1 MATVP
6 EIRRLATRLLGY
18 ADLRPGQAEA
28 VQAVSEGRDT
38 LAVLPTGAG
47 KSAIYQLA
55 AVLRPGPTVVVSPLL
70 ALQRDQVEALGGR
83 ELGGA
88 VEWNS
93 TVRPADKRIALEQLA
108 GGDLEFLL
116 VAPESLVREDV
127 LEQLEAARPSL
138 FVVDEA
144 HCVSAWG
151 HDFRPDYLRLREIV
165 VRVGRPPVLALTAT
179 AAPPVRATIIE
190 RLGLRDPAVVV
201 RGFDRPNIHL
211 AVRPVREESGKVPA
225 IREVIGEAGTPG
237 IVYVA
242 TRRRAQEV
250 AATLGEEGV
259 LAVPYHAGLPARSRE
274 SVQDIFMA
282 GDVDVVVA
290 TNAFGM
296 GVDKADARF
305 VVHHDIPDSLDSYYQ
320 EIGRSGRDGEPARAV
335 LLYRHENLGVRR
347 FFAAGGRPTRQDYAD
362 VLQQV
367 AGDGAVH
374 PVTDLRVAL
383 GLADGRLRSALA
395 RLEDAGAIR
404 LTPDDGVRAVGKA
417 AEAGRYLEEAAR
429 ASDAEAELERSR
441 LEMMRSFAET
451 RRCRRSVLLAYFGEP
466 FDGPCDACDNCDAGR
481 TEAVAAAAGGSA
493 RFGAAQRVRHVEWGE
508 GEVVRADDDT
518 VVVVFDDKG
527 YRTLSLELVEER
539 GLLEIV

>member
-6 EIRRLATRLLGY
+6 EIRGLATRLFGY
-18 ADLRPGQAEA
+18 AELRPGQAEA

-38 LAVLPTGAG
+38 LAILPTGAG

-83 ELGGA
+83 DVGGA

-93 TVRPADKRIALEQLA
+93 TVRRTEKRAALEQLA

-127 LEQLEAARPSL
+127 LEQLEAAQPSL

-211 AVRPVREESGKVPA
+211 AVRPVREESDKTPA
-225 IREVIGEAGTPG
+225 IRDVIAEADTPG

-296 GVDKADARF
+296 GVDKTDARF
-305 VVHHDIPDSLDSYYQ
+305 VVHHDIPDSLDSFYQ
-320 EIGRSGRDGEPARAV
+320 EIGRAGRDGEPAWAV
-335 LLYRHENLGVRR
+335 LLYRYENLGVRK
-347 FFAAGGRPTRQDYAD
+347 FFAAGSRPTRQDYAD

-367 AGDGAVH
+367 GGDGAVH
-374 PVTDLRVAL
+374 PVTELGSAL
-383 GLADGRLRSALA
+383 GLANGRLRSALA

-404 LTPDDGVRAVGKA
+404 LTPDDGVQAVGKST
-417 AEAGRYLEEAAR
+417 EAGRYLEEAAR

-441 LEMMRSFAET
+441 VEMMRSFAET
-451 RRCRRSVLLAYFGEP
+451 RRCRRSLLLAYFGEP
-466 FDGPCDACDNCDAGR
+466 FDGPCHACDNCDARR
-481 TEAVAAAAGGSA
+481 TEPLAGAGGSA

>member
-1 MATVP
+1 VATVP
-6 EIRRLATRLLGY
+6 EIRRLAARLFGY

-28 VQAVSEGRDT
+28 VEAVSEGRDT

-70 ALQRDQVEALGGR
+70 ALQRDQVEALGVR
-83 ELGGA
+83 DVGGA

-93 TVRPADKRIALEQLA
+93 TVRRADRKVALEQLA
-108 GGDLEFLL
+108 GGDLEFFL

-127 LEQLEAARPSL
+127 LQQLEAAEPSL

-211 AVRPVREESGKVPA
+211 AVRPVREESDKIPA
-225 IREVIGEAGTPG
+225 IREVIADARTPG

-250 AATLGEEGV
+250 AAALGDAGV

-320 EIGRSGRDGEPARAV
+320 EIGRAGRDGEPARAV
-335 LLYRHENLGVRR
+335 LLYRHENLGVRK

-367 AGDGAVH
+367 GGGGAVH
-374 PVTDLRVAL
+374 PVAELGEAL
-383 GLADGRLRSALA
+383 GLANGRLRSALA
-395 RLEDAGAIR
+395 RLEDAGAVR
-404 LTPDDGVRAVGKA
+404 LTPDDGVRAVGRA
-417 AEAGRYLEEAAR
+417 TDAGRYLEEAAR
-429 ASDAEAELERSR
+429 ASEAEAELERSR

-481 TEAVAAAAGGSA
+481 TEAVASGGGA
-493 RFGAAQRVRHVEWGE
+493 VRFGAAQRVRHVECGE